1 MPLYCFIPG
10 GVEVSSSIHR
20 PTHDQSF
27 KHHRLRS
34 RVTSATTKVIRVPIA
49 LEEKIM
55 IYARALDEENAML
68 HGISDLIL
76 NEIADYIEK
85 RRENLHPNQHSKG
98 KGLDTRSR
106 TWDELRRFQE
116 WVKNR
121 QNE

>member
-1 MPLYCFIPG
+1 MNNKYKNSTTWAG
-10 GVEVSSSIHR
+10 SSWR
-20 PTHDQSF
+20 NG
-27 KHHRLRS
+27 
-34 RVTSATTKVIRVPIA
+34 ATKVIRVPIA

-55 IYARALDEENAML
+55 VYARALDEENAML
-68 HGISDLIL
+68 HGIAGDSIL
-76 NEIADYIEK
+76 NAIAEYIEM

-121 QNE
+121 QNK